1 MNSAFVDRTCKL
13 AYRSGW
19 SERIALFSGLTV
31 LVDLYAV
38 LPIMPNGSSHVQPMH
53 YDLEVSTKSAGGNS
67 GMNNSLVASV
77 SKFSNGTLVLRVLG
91 DLDIDIELIARQIG
105 VNNVASKSLKSSS
118 SGATSETE
126 LQLDIDNPLP
136 LLTQIHD
143 YLNSIGYQMND
154 DILGSSASH

>member
-1 MNSAFVDRTCKL
+1 
-13 AYRSGW
+13 
-19 SERIALFSGLTV
+19 
-31 LVDLYAV
+31 
-38 LPIMPNGSSHVQPMH
+38 
-53 YDLEVSTKSAGGNS
+53 
-67 GMNNSLVASV
+67 MNNSLVASV